1 MLTALSDALQI
12 ARSMDAQEMQHRD
25 DKMDRNAFH
34 RALVS
39 ALSDPYTISGRATAE
54 NLKKLA
60 KKVES
65 KKDSF
70 VLDARFELGK
80 RDDAYLQAPVLPLQ
94 TADDD
99 KRPLGMQLDPLFE
112 NAHRQGLY
120 TALLDDL
127 RGKLRAYE
135 DRMVSALR
143 LAGWLLT
150 MPEVYRFVHRVL
162 ENQMDAIREEDDN
175 EGLLRNEA
183 EKVLR
188 AMEGFEA
195 VASDVRGEV
204 EIEKLIKVGTK
215 TPEVGRKIIEA
226 LALIC
231 ENLTSG
237 KNDIL
242 DPLLANVDPVGL
254 AKQYNLCG
262 IHGIHQVDDPT
273 ETWLASAATDAKTR
287 IEESRGKGLL
297 PDDDDSIKAFLI
309 DPTIRNLRGVIEE
322 TDAWITDN
330 AEAKKELLEYLISK
344 RDESKPA
351 PATFAY
357 NLPKADYVTVSE
369 DVCKRESI
377 DAKVKLLAQTTPGRF
392 DIGELYESLPDLLNG
407 VDAKWTPL
415 EEDPNDPNAFIDG
428 KSEVARAVAFASCL
442 ELAIY
447 MVEKKPKKPLGS
459 LHVAARAKLEQLI
472 ALQTCKAHKSE
483 FSGPGFKLPVLRCR
497 ALINDDGI
505 RYYKFNVTENNLTA
519 EELANTVEPKDFEGQ
534 VGLRDLSAIAMPKLT
549 GVATLCAALHD
560 GIDAAEE
567 LACNAEEQK
576 KMKQH
581 LTKLQGEKT
590 RMQTPEEAPDIVD
603 DTARKRRRDVWSD
616 GLREAALSNDKLY
629 SFARQL
635 GGSIGEPMSEI
646 AVIDDSKLAAE
657 SKQLRD
663 ARQRASQR
671 AADQHADLVKNVI
684 AQVMKDSQLTLGVSD
699 QGSSF
704 AGTSTG
710 GPVDL
715 TKIKIV
721 SGALRREAS
730 ELAGL
735 GKDGETDRF
744 FGNAVKLESLLRSGT
759 GEMSMAE
766 LLAQLRVAGQ
776 QLQLATA
783 GEMELDGI
791 AGNSASI
798 EYLSSPRNSLMLRWR
813 PEALAAIREA
823 FAHFKQEMRY
833 ASHGMATHDIRAYEL
848 IEGRDGELTTLFA
861 TLCGLKMASS
871 RLHSSSQSAYTS
883 KWAARSNSQQLGIA
897 LQRVCR
903 QAKVYG
909 MNGGGMG
916 RSRQQ
921 YHR

>member
-12 ARSMDAQEMQHRD
+12 ARSMDVQEMQHRD

-34 RALVS
+34 RALVT

-54 NLKKLA
+54 NLKKLS
-60 KKVES
+60 KKIGS

-99 KRPLGMQLDPLFE
+99 DKRPLGMQLDPLFE
-112 NAHRQGLY
+112 KAHRKGMY
-120 TALLDDL
+120 TALLEELQTKVKPDV
-127 RGKLRAYE
+127 
-135 DRMVSALR
+135 DRMKSALR
-143 LAGWLLT
+143 VVGWMLT
-150 MPEVYRFVHRVL
+150 MPEVYGFVDAVL
-162 ENQMDAIREEDDN
+162 ASAGDDKAGARALISEFTAVGSDAEGEVKILKLTKAGVENFDAARSVVEAAAAIFEDVKLDDGTN
-175 EGLLRNEA
+175 LKRL
-183 EKVLR
+183 
-188 AMEGFEA
+188 FEVNDATA
-195 VASDVRGEV
+195 VA
-204 EIEKLIKVGTK
+204 
-215 TPEVGRKIIEA
+215 
-226 LALIC
+226 LAT
-231 ENLTSG
+231 EFS
-237 KNDIL
+237 
-242 DPLLANVDPVGL
+242 
-254 AKQYNLCG
+254 LCAE
-262 IHGIHQVDDPT
+262 HGIHQISDAEKAWLEKLVPDAEKALADKANQGRFPEDFRSIKTFRKTPT
-273 ETWLASAATDAKTR
+273 VRNLAIAIEDIKGYPV
-287 IEESRGKGLL
+287 EESVKAANKGKEPLY
-297 PDDDDSIKAFLI
+297 
-309 DPTIRNLRGVIEE
+309 E
-322 TDAWITDN
+322 T
-330 AEAKKELLEYLISK
+330 LEKSMGS
-344 RDESKPA
+344 R
-351 PATFAY
+351 PATEFAY
-357 NLPKADYVTVSE
+357 TAPKAKHV
-369 DVCKRESI
+369 
-377 DAKVKLLAQTTPGRF
+377 KVHEKTCVRKSVQQSMAQFAAEYEQGANAIKPVPGRT
-392 DIGELYESLPDLLNG
+392 GEY
-407 VDAKWTPL
+407 AKWTAL
-415 EEDPNDPNAFIDG
+415 QADDAVRALFKASNDAVATA
-428 KSEVARAVAFASCL
+428 VARASCL
-442 ELAIY
+442 ELVILAA
-447 MVEKKPKKPLGS
+447 KKQIVDGGALGPRF
-459 LHVAARAKLEQLI
+459 VAAQAKMKQLA
-472 ALQTCKAHKSE
+472 ALKVCIENNDK
-483 FSGPGFKLPVLRCR
+483 FSGLGFNLPVLRCR
-497 ALINDDGI
+497 AIQAAAAEELM
-505 RYYKFNVTENNLTA
+505 YYKFKVEANALNR
-519 EELANTVEPKDFEGQ
+519 ELLDNTVEPKDFEAK
-534 VGLRDLSAIAMPKLT
+534 VGLRDLSGICMPASVD
-549 GVATLCAALHD
+549 VAVLKAALHD
-560 GIDAAEE
+560 GIDAAED
-567 LACNAEEQK
+567 LACNTEEQQKLATQLAALEK
-576 KMKQH
+576 KPGDSDD
-581 LTKLQGEKT
+581 LPDAGKL
-590 RMQTPEEAPDIVD
+590 VD

-833 ASHGMATHDIRAYEL
+833 AAHGMATHDIRAYEL

-909 MNGGGMG
+909 MNAGGMG

>member
-1 MLTALSDALQI
+1 
-12 ARSMDAQEMQHRD
+12 MDAQEMQHRD

-34 RALVS
+34 RALVT

-54 NLKKLA
+54 NLKKLE
-60 KKVES
+60 KKIGS

-94 TADDD
+94 TVDDD

-112 NAHRQGLY
+112 KAHQKGMY
-120 TALLDDL
+120 TALLEEL
-127 RGKLRAYE
+127 RTKE
-135 DRMVSALR
+135 KPDVDRMKSALR
-143 LAGWLLT
+143 VAGWLLT
-150 MPEVYRFVHRVL
+150 MKEIYGFVAAAAPGNAEMISKFQNVSSDADGEVKITAFVK
-162 ENQMDAIREEDDN
+162 
-175 EGLLRNEA
+175 EGLANLGAAQGILTVIAVICEDVNDLV
-183 EKVLR
+183 EKSD
-188 AMEGFEA
+188 
-195 VASDVRGEV
+195 VAS
-204 EIEKLIKVGTK
+204 L
-215 TPEVGRKIIEA
+215 
-226 LALIC
+226 L
-231 ENLTSG
+231 SG
-237 KNDIL
+237 Q
-242 DPLLANVDPVGL
+242 DPVQM
-254 AKQYNLCG
+254 AKTYRLCAW
-262 IHGIHQVDDPT
+262 HGIHQLDDA
-273 ETWLASAATDAKTR
+273 ERDWKTR
-287 IEESRGKGLL
+287 ENGAAKAELEKAEYKRVIPNDEDSVQSFLKTPTNRNLQVAIRDIDDFVVEDNMQNKQDTLLEELGKLL
-297 PDDDDSIKAFLI
+297 GKPVSASTFKYNMPKAEFVRLGASPCARKSIGDSVKR
-309 DPTIRNLRGVIEE
+309 IRNGLNVSAVKVENVGMK
-322 TDAWITDN
+322 DA
-330 AEAKKELLEYLISK
+330 
-344 RDESKPA
+344 
-351 PATFAY
+351 
-357 NLPKADYVTVSE
+357 
-369 DVCKRESI
+369 
-377 DAKVKLLAQTTPGRF
+377 
-392 DIGELYESLPDLLNG
+392 
-407 VDAKWTPL
+407 DAKWTPL
-415 EEDPNDPNAFIDG
+415 KADPNAQSLFTD
-428 KSEVARAVAFASCL
+428 SADPVAIAVATASCL
-442 ELAIY
+442 EYAISKLADD
-447 MVEKKPKKPLGS
+447 KRLS
-459 LHVAARAKLEQLI
+459 NLLVAAQAKMKQLA
-472 ALQTCKAHKSE
+472 ALKVCIENKDK
-483 FSGPGFKLPVLRCR
+483 FSGLGFNLPVLRCR
-497 ALINDDGI
+497 AIQVAAAEELM
-505 RYYKFNVTENNLTA
+505 YYKFKVEANALNR
-519 EELANTVEPKDFEGQ
+519 ELLDNTVEPKDFEAE
-534 VGLRDLSAIAMPKLT
+534 VGLRDLSGICMPASVDVTVLKD
-549 GVATLCAALHD
+549 ALHD
-560 GIDAAEE
+560 GIDAAENLKCNTDE
-567 LACNAEEQK
+567 QQRLAKQLADLEK
-576 KMKQH
+576 KPGDSDD
-581 LTKLQGEKT
+581 LPDAAKL
-590 RMQTPEEAPDIVD
+590 VD

>member
-34 RALVS
+34 RALVT

-54 NLKKLA
+54 NLKKL
-60 KKVES
+60 S
-65 KKDSF
+65 KKIGSKKESF

-112 NAHRQGLY
+112 KAHHKGMY
-120 TALLDDL
+120 TALLEEL
-127 RGKLRAYE
+127 RTKE
-135 DRMVSALR
+135 KPDVDRTKSALR
-143 LAGWLLT
+143 VAGWLLT
-150 MPEVYRFVHRVL
+150 MKEIYAFVAAAAPGNAEMISKFQNVSSDADGEVKITAFVK
-162 ENQMDAIREEDDN
+162 
-175 EGLLRNEA
+175 EGLANLEA
-183 EKVLR
+183 AQGILTVIAVICEDVIDLV
-188 AMEGFEA
+188 GNSD
-195 VASDVRGEV
+195 VAS
-204 EIEKLIKVGTK
+204 L
-215 TPEVGRKIIEA
+215 
-226 LALIC
+226 L
-231 ENLTSG
+231 SG
-237 KNDIL
+237 Q
-242 DPLLANVDPVGL
+242 DPVQM
-254 AKQYNLCG
+254 AKTYRLCAW
-262 IHGIHQVDDPT
+262 HGIHQLDDA
-273 ETWLASAATDAKTR
+273 ERDWKTR
-287 IEESRGKGLL
+287 ENGAAKAELEKAEYKRVIPNDEDSVQSFLKTPTNRNLQVAIRDIDDFVVEDNMQDKQDTLLEELRKLLGKPVSASTFKYNMPKAEFVRLGAPLCARKSIG
-297 PDDDDSIKAFLI
+297 DSVER
-309 DPTIRNLRGVIEE
+309 IRNGLNVSVLKVGNVGIK
-322 TDAWITDN
+322 DA
-330 AEAKKELLEYLISK
+330 
-344 RDESKPA
+344 
-351 PATFAY
+351 
-357 NLPKADYVTVSE
+357 
-369 DVCKRESI
+369 
-377 DAKVKLLAQTTPGRF
+377 
-392 DIGELYESLPDLLNG
+392 
-407 VDAKWTPL
+407 DAKWTPL
-415 EEDPNDPNAFIDG
+415 QADPNAQSQFTD
-428 KSEVARAVAFASCL
+428 SADPVAIAVATASCL
-442 ELAIY
+442 EYAISKLADD
-447 MVEKKPKKPLGS
+447 KRLS
-459 LHVAARAKLEQLI
+459 NLLVAAHAKMKQLA
-472 ALQTCKAHKSE
+472 ALKICIENNDK
-483 FSGPGFKLPVLRCR
+483 FSGPGFNLPVLRCR
-497 ALINDDGI
+497 AIQEGNAEELT
-505 RYYKFNVTENNLTA
+505 YYKFKVTEDNLEK
-519 EELANTVEPKDFEGQ
+519 EELANTVEPKDFEAK
-534 VGLRDLSAIAMPKLT
+534 VGLRDLSGICMPASVDVTVLKD
-549 GVATLCAALHD
+549 ALHD
-560 GIDAAEE
+560 GINAAEDLKCSTEQQKDMEDALADLEKKPGDSDDLPDAAN
-567 LACNAEEQK
+567 LVN
-576 KMKQH
+576 
-581 LTKLQGEKT
+581 
-590 RMQTPEEAPDIVD
+590 

>member
-60 KKVES
+60 KKIGS

-99 KRPLGMQLDPLFE
+99 DQPLGMQLDPLFE
-112 NAHRQGLY
+112 TAHRKGMY
-120 TALLDDL
+120 TALLEELQTKVKPDV
-127 RGKLRAYE
+127 
-135 DRMVSALR
+135 DRMKSALR
-143 LAGWLLT
+143 VVGWMLT
-150 MPEVYRFVHRVL
+150 MPEVYGFVDAVL
-162 ENQMDAIREEDDN
+162 ASAGEEKAGARALISEFNAVGSDAEGEVKILKLTKAGVQNLDAARSVAEAAAAIFENVELEDGN
-175 EGLLRNEA
+175 LKRL
-183 EKVLR
+183 
-188 AMEGFEA
+188 FEVNDSTA
-195 VASDVRGEV
+195 VA
-204 EIEKLIKVGTK
+204 
-215 TPEVGRKIIEA
+215 
-226 LALIC
+226 LAT
-231 ENLTSG
+231 EFS
-237 KNDIL
+237 
-242 DPLLANVDPVGL
+242 
-254 AKQYNLCG
+254 LCAE
-262 IHGIHQVDDPT
+262 HGIHQISDAEKAWLEKLVPDAEKALADKANQGRFPEDFRSIKTFRKTPT
-273 ETWLASAATDAKTR
+273 VRNLATAIEDIKGYP
-287 IEESRGKGLL
+287 IEESV
-297 PDDDDSIKAFLI
+297 KAANEGNEPLYK
-309 DPTIRNLRGVIEE
+309 T
-322 TDAWITDN
+322 
-330 AEAKKELLEYLISK
+330 LE
-344 RDESKPA
+344 RFMGTR
-351 PATFAY
+351 PATEFAY
-357 NLPKADYVTVSE
+357 TAPKAKHVKVHEKTCVRKSVQQSMAQFAAEYQE
-369 DVCKRESI
+369 GA
-377 DAKVKLLAQTTPGRF
+377 DAITPIPGRT
-392 DIGELYESLPDLLNG
+392 GEY
-407 VDAKWTPL
+407 AKWTALQADDTVPAL
-415 EEDPNDPNAFIDG
+415 FKASNDAVATA
-428 KSEVARAVAFASCL
+428 VARASCL
-442 ELAIY
+442 ELVILTA
-447 MVEKKPKKPLGS
+447 KKEIVDDGALGPR
-459 LHVAARAKLEQLI
+459 LVAAHAKMKQLA
-472 ALQTCKAHKSE
+472 ALKVCIENKDK
-483 FSGPGFKLPVLRCR
+483 FSGLGFNLPVLRCR
-497 ALINDDGI
+497 AIQEGNAEELT
-505 RYYKFNVTENNLTA
+505 YYKFKVEENALNPEA
-519 EELANTVEPKDFEGQ
+519 LANTVEPKDFEAE
-534 VGLRDLSAIAMPKLT
+534 VGLRDLSGICMPASVDVTVLKD
-549 GVATLCAALHD
+549 ALHD
-560 GIDAAEE
+560 GIDAAENLKCNTDE
-567 LACNAEEQK
+567 QQRLAKQLADLDK
-576 KMKQH
+576 KPGDSDD
-581 LTKLQGEKT
+581 LPDAAKL
-590 RMQTPEEAPDIVD
+590 VD